1 MSCRRL
7 KKVWKQLCFGLV
19 ILLGLFYVGVIEPN
33 WLDVRPVSVTLPHL
47 DPAFEGYKIVQI
59 TDIHADHWMTR
70 DRLRRILHIANA
82 QDPDLVALTGDYVT
96 KAAAKF
102 APTLQVLKELSPK
115 DGTVAVLGNHDHWSS
130 AEILTNALEKGNAT
144 VLVNQVQTIQRGN
157 ATLAIAGAADAMVGE
172 AYLPGI
178 LANMPAAGAGILLV
192 HEPDFAD
199 ETVKTGRFDLQLS
212 GHSHGG
218 QVRLPFINVRRI
230 TPRLGQK
237 YPNGLYH
244 VGSLLQYTSRGVGLA
259 GSVRVRL
266 NCRPEISVLTL
277 HSPEAKAS

>member
-1 MSCRRL
+1 MSFRRL
-7 KKVWKQLCFGLV
+7 KQAWKQLTCGLV
-19 ILLGLFYVGVIEPN
+19 VLLGLFYVGMIEPN
-33 WLDVRPVSVTLPHL
+33 WIDVRPVSLTLPHL

-59 TDIHADHWMTR
+59 TDIHADRWMTR
-70 DRLRRILHIANA
+70 ERLRRIVRLANS
-82 QDPDLVALTGDYVT
+82 QNPDLVALTGDYVT

-102 APTLQVLKELSPK
+102 APTLQVLKELSPQ
-115 DGTVAVLGNHDHWSS
+115 DGTLAVLGNHDNWSS
-130 AEILTNALEKGNAT
+130 AAILTQALTKANAT
-144 VLVNQVQTIQRGN
+144 VLVNQVQQIQRGN
-157 ATLAIAGAADAMVGE
+157 ATLAIAGSGDAVVGE

-178 LANMPAAGAGILLV
+178 MANMPDGGAGILLV

-199 ETVKTGRFDLQLS
+199 ETVETGRFDLQLS

-218 QVRLPFINVRRI
+218 QIRLPFVGVRRI
-230 TPRLGQK
+230 APPMARK

-259 GSVRVRL
+259 GSVRLRL

-277 HSPEAKAS
+277 HAPPPEVS